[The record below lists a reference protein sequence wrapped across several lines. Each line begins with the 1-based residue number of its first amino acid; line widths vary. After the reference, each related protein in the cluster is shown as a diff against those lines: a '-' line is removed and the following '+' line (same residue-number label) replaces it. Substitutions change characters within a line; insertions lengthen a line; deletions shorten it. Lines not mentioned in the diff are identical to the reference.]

1 MSYFKFIIKY
11 FFFIKNYVDN
21 VWISFFFR
29 KNTYLKIKL
38 NSNPVEVKIKIKI
51 KKERERGKWWTVFCP
66 FLSVFLSSLKFPA
79 TAKPFLLLS
88 IPKSNGKKCLS
99 VMFFFSRQPNSVFVF
114 TCYYIFRS
122 PDLWNFFL
130 INLSDFE
137 FLSRILGIFYILNLH
152 YCCFYLLFVF
162 LGFWRGRTMG
172 DLSRWISLSL
182 CLFFNLIFNIWFQVR
197 EKNKLIAFKKRW
209 NFKPKRRRL
218 AKIFDLLLFF
228 PISLYCTVSKSW

>member
-1 MSYFKFIIKY
+1 MFEYL
-11 FFFIKNYVDN
+11 
-21 VWISFFFR
+21 FFFR
-29 KNTYLKIKL
+29 KNNYLKIKL

-51 KKERERGKWWTVFCP
+51 KKERERGKWGTVFCP

-137 FLSRILGIFYILNLH
+137 FLSRILGIFFILNLH

-162 LGFWRGRTMG
+162 LGF
-172 DLSRWISLSL
+172 
-182 CLFFNLIFNIWFQVR
+182 
-197 EKNKLIAFKKRW
+197 
-209 NFKPKRRRL
+209 
-218 AKIFDLLLFF
+218 
-228 PISLYCTVSKSW
+228 